1 MDPQVE
7 AKTVNVGVMQA
18 SVGVALNTGIGNR
31 AVCQTAANT
40 AAKTVT
46 ISNKFFDLV
55 DEPTILVVFNNAITV
70 ANATLNVTYTDA
82 TNQEVSTG
90 AKPIFYRGAA
100 LAANLVKAGSAVTMT
115 YDGTKW
121 DIVGDLTPSGFKFE
135 YDASDKSLNII
146 PIGSAEASYDSS
158 DKSLNLNF

>member
-7 AKTVNVGVMQA
+7 VKAINVEVMQA

-31 AVCQTAANT
+31 AVCNTAAST

-46 ISNKFFDLV
+46 ISNKFFDLI
-55 DEPTILVVFNNAITV
+55 DKPTILVVFENAITV
-70 ANATLNVTYTDA
+70 AGATLNVTYTNDA
-82 TNQEVSTG
+82 GTSVSTG
-90 AKPIFYRGAA
+90 AKSIFYRGSA
-100 LAANLVKAGSAVTMT
+100 LEANLVKAGSAVTMT

>member
-70 ANATLNVTYTDA
+70 LGGKL
-82 TNQEVSTG
+82 S
-90 AKPIFYRGAA
+90 KIFG
-100 LAANLVKAGSAVTMT
+100 
-115 YDGTKW
+115 
-121 DIVGDLTPSGFKFE
+121 IVP
-135 YDASDKSLNII
+135 
-146 PIGSAEASYDSS
+146 
-158 DKSLNLNF
+158 